1 MNVTLRKIDAFS
13 WNGSAGNPAAVCYP
27 SADQVLP
34 PETMQ
39 TIARELRDEVRE
51 VGFFFPIGHPQYDAA
66 ALGVAAG
73 ARQPLYRCKYYS
85 AEREVDFCGHAT
97 IAAMHDLARS
107 GAVRDGE
114 PFSILTN
121 RGALDVYPRA
131 EADAVFIRAPEPRFR
146 NAAIPRDDTA
156 WALGLDPA
164 ALDPSLPL
172 SIVNAGLDTLL
183 VPVSGLDAVLSL
195 APDFEVLKDWCF
207 ASGADIVEVFT
218 RETVDHAASWRVR
231 VFPPR
236 MGYLEDPATG
246 SGNSALGYYL
256 LRNGLWDGTPLVLE
270 QNGERNLA
278 NRVRLE
284 TLPGG
289 QVVLFGG
296 SGVLRNEIEYKK

>member
-73 ARQPLYRCKYYS
+73 ARQPLYRVKYYS

-236 MGYLEDPATG
+236 MGYRRIRRPARAIRLWGLPPKKRVMGWDSARARAKWGTEPRKSRASGDPSWRTG
-246 SGNSALGYYL
+246 RSF
-256 LRNGLWDGTPLVLE
+256 R
-270 QNGERNLA
+270 
-278 NRVRLE
+278 
-284 TLPGG
+284 
-289 QVVLFGG
+289 G
-296 SGVLRNEIEYKK
+296 SGVLINEIEYRK